1 MDYSIANYRGP
12 IASLTVNLPP
22 KKSWFKVY
30 TCTLIA
36 IKMLASY
43 IKYFSGYLRQCLN
56 MNISETIT
64 GISECYEV
72 AFYNYAKQNM
82 KNAN

>member
-12 IASLTVNLPP
+12 SASLSIYPQKIMVQRLHM
-22 KKSWFKVY
+22 Y
-30 TCTLIA
+30 TDHY
-36 IKMLASY
+36 KMLASY

-64 GISECYEV
+64 DISECYEV